1 MLRFQHTEYLWA
13 FVLLIVLALAF
24 AWVTWW
30 KRRSIRRLGDPAM
43 VEKLFSGYSRRL
55 FTIKFLLL
63 FAAFFFGVIG
73 LANLQK
79 GSRVEKITRK
89 GVDVIIALDVSKSML
104 ATDVKPDRLTRAKQ
118 VVARLMEKLDND
130 RLGLVVFAGNAY
142 LQMPLTVDYSAA
154 KMYLN
159 SISPDLIPRQGTEI
173 NEAIRVSDEAFNR
186 KERKH
191 KALVIISDGEDHNEG
206 AVSEAKKALE
216 NGVVINTI
224 GIGSP
229 TGSPLPDPESGGM
242 KKDKDGNL
250 VVSKLN
256 EDALKSLAATGKGM
270 YLHLMNN
277 TDEVVEALSDKIH
290 KMEQKEF
297 GENVFTDYNSYFQ
310 YFLAICLLLI
320 ALEFFVPEGRK
331 KPADADELPGLK
343 TTSKA
348 A

>member
-13 FVLLIVLALAF
+13 FVLLVILALAF

-30 KRRSIRRLGDPAM
+30 KRRSIRRMGDPAM

-55 FTIKFLLL
+55 FTLKFLLL
-63 FAAFFFGVIG
+63 FIAFFFGVIG

-79 GSRVEKITRK
+79 GSRVDKITRK

-104 ATDVKPDRLTRAKQ
+104 ATDTKPDRLTRAKQ
-118 VVARLMEKLDND
+118 LVTKLMEKLDND
-130 RLGLVVFAGNAY
+130 RVGLVVFAGNAY
-142 LQMPLTVDYSAA
+142 LQMPLTIDYSAA
-154 KMYLN
+154 RMYLG

-173 NEAIRVSDEAFNR
+173 NEAIRVSDEAFNK

-206 AVSEAKKALE
+206 AIAEAKKALE
-216 NGVVINTI
+216 NGVVINTV

-229 TGSPLPDPESGGM
+229 TGSPLPDPETGGL
-242 KKDKDGNL
+242 KKDNEGNT

-256 EDALKSLAATGKGM
+256 EDALRSLASTGKGM

-277 TDEVVEALSDKIH
+277 TDEVVDALADKID

-310 YFLAICLLLI
+310 YFLGICLILVL
-320 ALEFFVPEGRK
+320 LEFFVPEGRRK
-331 KPADADELPGLK
+331 KADELPGLK
-343 TTSKA
+343 TVEAK
-348 A
+348 

>member
-13 FVLLIVLALAF
+13 FVLLIILALAF

-30 KRRSIRRLGDPAM
+30 KRRSIRRMGDPAM

-55 FTIKFLLL
+55 FTLKFLLL
-63 FAAFFFGVIG
+63 FIAFFFGVIG

-79 GSRVEKITRK
+79 GSRVDKITRK

-104 ATDVKPDRLTRAKQ
+104 ATDTKPDRLTRAKQ
-118 VVARLMEKLDND
+118 LVTKLMEKLDND
-130 RLGLVVFAGNAY
+130 RVGLVVFAGNAY
-142 LQMPLTVDYSAA
+142 LQMPLTIDYSAA
-154 KMYLN
+154 RMYLG
-159 SISPDLIPRQGTEI
+159 SITPDLIPRQGTEI
-173 NEAIRVSDEAFNR
+173 NEAIRVSDEAFNK

-206 AVSEAKKALE
+206 AINAAKKALE
-216 NGVVINTI
+216 NGVVINTV

-229 TGSPLPDPESGGM
+229 TGSPLPDPETGGL
-242 KKDKDGNL
+242 KKDNEGNT

-256 EDALKSLAATGKGM
+256 EDALKSLASTGKGM

-277 TDEVVEALSDKIH
+277 TDEVVDALADKID

-310 YFLAICLLLI
+310 YFLGICLILVL
-320 ALEFFVPEGRK
+320 LEFFVPEGRRK
-331 KPADADELPGLK
+331 KADELPGLK
-343 TTSKA
+343 TVEAK
-348 A
+348 

>member
-1 MLRFQHTEYLWA
+1 
-13 FVLLIVLALAF
+13 VLLIVLALAF

-55 FTIKFLLL
+55 FTLKFLLL
-63 FAAFFFGVIG
+63 FIAFFFGVIG

-79 GSRVEKITRK
+79 GSRVDKITRK

-104 ATDVKPDRLTRAKQ
+104 ATDTKPDRLTRAKQ
-118 VVARLMEKLDND
+118 LVTRLMDKLDND
-130 RLGLVVFAGNAY
+130 RVGLVVFAGNAY
-142 LQMPLTVDYSAA
+142 LQMPLTIDYSAA
-154 KMYLN
+154 RMYLG
-159 SISPDLIPRQGTEI
+159 SITPDLIPRQGTEI
-173 NEAIRVSDEAFNR
+173 NEAIRVSDEAFNK

-206 AVSEAKKALE
+206 AIAEAKKALE
-216 NGVVINTI
+216 NGVVINTV

-229 TGSPLPDPESGGM
+229 TGSPLPDPETGGL
-242 KKDKDGNL
+242 KKDNEGNT

-277 TDEVVEALSDKIH
+277 TDEVVDALADKID

-310 YFLAICLLLI
+310 YFLGICLILVL
-320 ALEFFVPEGRK
+320 LEFFVPEGRRK
-331 KPADADELPGLK
+331 KADDLPGLK
-343 TTSKA
+343 TVEAK
-348 A
+348 

>member
-13 FVLLIVLALAF
+13 FVLLIILLLAF

-30 KRRSIRRLGDPAM
+30 KRRSIRRIGDPVM

-55 FTIKFLLL
+55 FTFKFLLL
-63 FAAFFFGVIG
+63 FTAFFFGVIG

-79 GSRVEKITRK
+79 GSRVDKITRK

-104 ATDVKPDRLTRAKQ
+104 ATDAKPDRLTRAKQ
-118 VVARLMEKLDND
+118 LVTKLMEKMDND
-130 RLGLVVFAGNAY
+130 RVGLVVFAGNAY
-142 LQMPLTVDYSAA
+142 LQMPLTIDYSAA
-154 KMYLN
+154 RMYLG
-159 SISPDLIPRQGTEI
+159 SITPDLIPRQGTEI
-173 NEAIRVSDEAFNR
+173 DEAIRVSDEAFNK

-191 KALVIISDGEDHNEG
+191 KALIIISDGEDHNEG
-206 AVSEAKKALE
+206 AINEAKKALE
-216 NGVVINTI
+216 NGVVINTV

-229 TGSPLPDPESGGM
+229 TGSPLPDPETGGL
-242 KKDKDGNL
+242 KKDNEGNT

-256 EDALKSLAATGKGM
+256 EDALKGLASTGKGM

-277 TDEVVEALSDKIH
+277 TDEVVDALADKID

-310 YFLAICLLLI
+310 YFLGICLILI
-320 ALEFFVPEGRK
+320 LLEFFVPEGRK
-331 KPADADELPGLK
+331 KKADDAALPGLK
-343 TTSKA
+343 TAEA

>member
-13 FVLLIVLALAF
+13 FTLLIVLAGAF
-24 AWVTWW
+24 IWITWW
-30 KRRSIRRLGDPAM
+30 KRRSIRRLGDPRL
-43 VEKLFSGYSRRL
+43 VENLFSGYSRRL
-55 FTIKFLLL
+55 FTLKFLLL

-89 GVDVIIALDVSKSML
+89 GVDVIVALDVSKSML

-118 VVARLMEKLDND
+118 LVTRLMEKLDND
-130 RLGLVVFAGNAY
+130 RVGLVVFAGNAY

-154 KMYLN
+154 RMYLG

-173 NEAIRVSDEAFNR
+173 NEAIRVADEAFNK

-206 AVSEAKKALE
+206 AIAEAKKALE
-216 NGVVINTI
+216 NGVVINTV

-229 TGSPLPDPESGGM
+229 TGSPIPDPENGGM
-242 KKDKDGNL
+242 KKDMEGNV

-256 EDALKSLAATGKGM
+256 EDALRNLAATGKGM

-277 TDEVVEALSDKIH
+277 TDEVVNALSGKIDQ
-290 KMEQKEF
+290 MEQKEF

-310 YFLAICLLLI
+310 YFLAICLLLVV
-320 ALEFFVPEGRK
+320 LEFFLPEGAK
-331 KPADADELPGLK
+331 KKTAADELPGLQ
-343 TTSKA
+343 TAKA